1 MSGGGGGQLVLRS
14 PLSLYR
20 HLLRRLAKSLPSNAF
35 GYYKHRI
42 RQASGAVR
50 LFRLS
55 LFLALVYGTYTHP
68 ASFRACTVDCGGL
81 YCSGCLCFWL

>member
-50 LFRLS
+50 LFRL
-55 LFLALVYGTYTHP
+55 ALVYGTY
-68 ASFRACTVDCGGL
+68 AS
-81 YCSGCLCFWL
+81 CFFQSMYG